1 MKTYHTILP
10 IMSPFGF
17 AGRFVGMTIIMTMA
31 ADKVS
36 GGGRVIASLLFRGKI
51 RGKIL
56 KIRLLGLVGNQLMF
70 ISFFNLS
77 PILHRFSRNLS
88 NLTSQ

>member
-1 MKTYHTILP
+1 MKTYGATILP

-51 RGKIL
+51 RWEDFKDSTPWLGWEPVDVHIIL
-56 KIRLLGLVGNQLMF
+56 QSHPN
-70 ISFFNLS
+70 
-77 PILHRFSRNLS
+77 
-88 NLTSQ
+88 TT

>member
-1 MKTYHTILP
+1 
-10 IMSPFGF
+10 
-17 AGRFVGMTIIMTMA
+17 MA

-70 ISFFNLS
+70 ISFFNL
-77 PILHRFSRNLS
+77 ILHRFSGNLS